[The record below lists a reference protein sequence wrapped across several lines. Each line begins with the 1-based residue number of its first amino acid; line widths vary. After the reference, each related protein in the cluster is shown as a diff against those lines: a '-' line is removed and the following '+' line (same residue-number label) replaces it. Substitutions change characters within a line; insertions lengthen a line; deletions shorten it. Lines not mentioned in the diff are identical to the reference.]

1 MTPCTRQI
9 GTRTITG
16 GGIIIVDGMNQ
27 IVVGR
32 FNSAPLHQST
42 FVQYLP
48 TRVDVLCTS
57 TVQRRQV

>member
-32 FNSAPLHQST
+32 FNSAPLRLYST
-42 FVQYLP
+42 YL
-48 TRVDVLCTS
+48 LE
-57 TVQRRQV
+57 